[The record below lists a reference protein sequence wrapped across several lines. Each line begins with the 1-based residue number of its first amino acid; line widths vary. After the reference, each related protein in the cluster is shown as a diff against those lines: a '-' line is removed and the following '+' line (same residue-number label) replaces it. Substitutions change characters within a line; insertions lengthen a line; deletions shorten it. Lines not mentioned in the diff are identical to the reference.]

1 MLPQN
6 SKEELDLCQRRAL
19 QLSLGI
25 CVSFCGQRSSRLQ
38 ITCSTNSLRTCT
50 NNGLGLQGLSFAST
64 GNLRLTLPV
73 LS

>member
-6 SKEELDLCQRRAL
+6 SKEELDLCQRKAL
-19 QLSLGI
+19 QLNPGT

-38 ITCSTNSLRTCT
+38 VTCSTNSLSTGT

-64 GNLRLTLPV
+64 GNLCLTLLV